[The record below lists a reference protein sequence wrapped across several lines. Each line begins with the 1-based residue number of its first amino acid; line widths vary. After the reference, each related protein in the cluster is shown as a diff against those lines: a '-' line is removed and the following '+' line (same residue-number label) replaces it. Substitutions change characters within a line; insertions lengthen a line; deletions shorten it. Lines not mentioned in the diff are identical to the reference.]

1 MKIKVRILIV
11 EDEFKIAD
19 VIASRLRKENYIVD
33 VFDNGE
39 AGLDNALTNIY
50 DLIILDVMLPKV
62 DGFKILEEIRREKIN
77 AKVIMLTAKSMIED
91 KLMGGN
97 SGAND
102 YLTKPFHIDELVARV
117 NAQLRMDN
125 VQVQKYYVEA
135 GDLRLNIKNTTLICT
150 TTNESIE
157 VVCKEFMLLE
167 YLMKFTTTGDVY
179 VAVYFCTS
187 ISKIPADGGTYIPRN
202 GEESYSGTARKFYIS
217 TSKTLYA
224 ADAMAS
230 YYNSY
235 FFGLTPYNGKV
246 TNTNEHNPIT
256 LVQGG
261 TASETALNKSDRNLG
276 NWGLQYAMNF
286 TLKNNYSKPVKF
298 KGYIISNPISHCAGI
313 RSGNSVDGV
322 FLEPNES
329 NENPDNNR
337 WQFFESTTLPANT
350 GSVTIDFQY
359 MHLSK
364 GNAPCLM
371 QFEVVPA

>member
-1 MKIKVRILIV
+1 MSKILIV

-91 KLMGGN
+91 KLMGFN

-167 YLMKFTTTGDVY
+167 YLMKNKNQVLQKEQLY
-179 VAVYFCTS
+179 E
-187 ISKIPADGGTYIPRN
+187 KI
-202 GEESYSGTARKFYIS
+202 
-217 TSKTLYA
+217 
-224 ADAMAS
+224 
-230 YYNSY
+230 
-235 FFGLTPYNGKV
+235 
-246 TNTNEHNPIT
+246 
-256 LVQGG
+256 
-261 TASETALNKSDRNLG
+261 
-276 NWGLQYAMNF
+276 WGL
-286 TLKNNYSKPVKF
+286 
-298 KGYIISNPISHCAGI
+298 
-313 RSGNSVDGV
+313 D
-322 FLEPNES
+322 NES
-329 NENPDNNR
+329 ESNNLEAYLSFIR
-337 WQFFESTTLPANT
+337 KKIKII
-350 GSVTIDFQY
+350 GSNVQIKAIRGLGY
-359 MHLSK
+359 KL
-364 GNAPCLM
+364 
-371 QFEVVPA
+371 EVD

>member
-1 MKIKVRILIV
+1 MRILIV

-91 KLMGGN
+91 KLMGFN

-125 VQVQKYYVEA
+125 VQVQKNYVEA
-135 GDLRLNIKNTTLICT
+135 GDLRLNIKNTTLTCT

-167 YLMKFTTTGDVY
+167 YLMKNKNQVLQKEQLY
-179 VAVYFCTS
+179 E
-187 ISKIPADGGTYIPRN
+187 KI
-202 GEESYSGTARKFYIS
+202 
-217 TSKTLYA
+217 
-224 ADAMAS
+224 
-230 YYNSY
+230 
-235 FFGLTPYNGKV
+235 
-246 TNTNEHNPIT
+246 
-256 LVQGG
+256 
-261 TASETALNKSDRNLG
+261 
-276 NWGLQYAMNF
+276 WGL
-286 TLKNNYSKPVKF
+286 
-298 KGYIISNPISHCAGI
+298 
-313 RSGNSVDGV
+313 D
-322 FLEPNES
+322 NES
-329 NENPDNNR
+329 ESNNLEAYLSFIRKKIKIIGSNVQIKAIRGLGYKLEVEN
-337 WQFFESTTLPANT
+337 
-350 GSVTIDFQY
+350 
-359 MHLSK
+359 
-364 GNAPCLM
+364 
-371 QFEVVPA
+371 